1 MLACL
6 LCSVLDVFIV
16 RGNARVFIVQCARNR
31 RFAKLKTSNL
41 SHEAKNKLVEIGTQE
56 KKAEVFS
63 DSADVLLS
71 RERPTEL
78 GNSSIVCLVMYSSLY
93 L

>member
-1 MLACL
+1 MLAYL
-6 LCSVLDVFIV
+6 LCSVLEIGVSLSSKPPIY
-16 RGNARVFIVQCARNR
+16 
-31 RFAKLKTSNL
+31 
-41 SHEAKNKLVEIGTQE
+41 SHEAKNKLVEIGTRE